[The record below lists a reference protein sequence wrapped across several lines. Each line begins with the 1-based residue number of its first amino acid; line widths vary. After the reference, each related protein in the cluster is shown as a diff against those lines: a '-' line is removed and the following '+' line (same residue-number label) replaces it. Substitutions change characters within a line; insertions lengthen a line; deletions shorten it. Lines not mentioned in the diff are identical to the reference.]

1 MVTSMAI
8 QREAFAMH
16 RSSLPILISLLLA
29 GCTSA
34 ESEVQAKASVDARDD
49 ASCRNHGYEPGTL
62 KYDDCRARIAEQ
74 RELADRG
81 ALAGRL
87 QGKIPF

>member
-1 MVTSMAI
+1 MVI
-8 QREAFAMH
+8 QCEAFAMH
-16 RSSLPILISLLLA
+16 RSSLLILTSLLLA

-34 ESEVQAKASVDARDD
+34 EFEARAKAEVDAQDD
-49 ASCRNHGYEPGTL
+49 ASCKNHGYQPGTL
-62 KYDDCRARIAEQ
+62 KYDDCRTRIAEQ
-74 RELADRG
+74 RERADRD